1 MVTLK
6 DQLQQDKLTV
16 MAMNALLD
24 EYAAKLEVSLT
35 GTLSAQCEEG
45 GVNRTQLYQ
54 RKAQLERALSR
65 VALAGR
71 GRPDAARSD
80 CAHTEGCGSGCAL
93 RERSLRYRL
102 EHPGAVVHHGDTT
115 TSYSDGFRRF
125 VLDQSEQWA
134 GTLEAFCARVQVPYP
149 TLTSWQRRDTDRPYV
164 ARPPRALPALASST
178 SEACQTIVHDYAV
191 WQGSLRDFL
200 RHEARRLNLSPSAI
214 RRVLRIT
221 GLVAV
226 RPRKLPRYRGSTVA
240 VEPGAVLVTDG
251 KTLEVVSI
259 VSGELSHYN
268 WQAMVDQPTACH
280 TAAVLSET
288 ECAQGVQEAFNESCK
303 LLGRAPQALIHDG
316 KPIHNEAVL
325 RAHIEPRTRM
335 IPATAGRAQN
345 KAVVEGEFGKF
356 EQAVGTVYLDDTDTD
371 TLKKSAL
378 SELLRAYTAAVN
390 HAARAE
396 FGGKSRLQVLRESR
410 PDPEHDRAFIE
421 QLHAEH
427 TAKHPSRALPT
438 HGVARR
444 LLDQAFARFALE
456 GHDREGK
463 LRHWLSAR
471 FTPEAIRQGL
481 AVFLTER
488 DKGRLRNRTAHRYLV
503 KLIIS
508 SQEEL
513 DLRRE
518 EQLLLEFARHER
530 QIWLHIFEADFTR
543 LETECHHDT
552 TLENDLAFR
561 LSEHALFASLLLE
574 RAFWEDKLHRLLDHQ
589 RHRIGA
595 VCRHVRRMYEA
606 NVHDR
611 FQLIS
616 RLVSWETKLCAT

>member
-1 MVTLK
+1 VTLK
-6 DQLQQDKLTV
+6 DQLQQDKLTL
-16 MAMNALLD
+16 MAMNALIG
-24 EYAAKLEVSLT
+24 EYAGELEVSLT
-35 GTLSAQCEEG
+35 GNLSAVCQAA

-54 RKAQLERALSR
+54 RKAQLGRALSSMT
-65 VALAGR
+65 LAGR
-71 GRPDAARSD
+71 GRPSAGRPESAS
-80 CAHTEGCGSGCAL
+80 AQGCTSGCAR
-93 RERSLRYRL
+93 RERVLRYRL

-125 VLDQSEQWA
+125 VLDQSDEWA
-134 GTLEAFCARVQVPYP
+134 GQLESFCTLVEVPYP
-149 TLTSWQRRDTDRPYV
+149 TLASWQRRDADRPYV
-164 ARPPRALPALASST
+164 ARPPRALPVLASSA
-178 SEACQTIVHDYAV
+178 SEACRTIVEDYAV
-191 WQGSLRDFL
+191 WEGSLREFL
-200 RHEARRLNLSPSAI
+200 GHEARRLNLSPSAI

-221 GLVAV
+221 GMVAV
-226 RPRKLPRYRGSTVA
+226 RPRKPPRYRGSTVA

-251 KTLEVVSI
+251 KTLEVVSRA
-259 VSGELSHYN
+259 SGELSHYN

-280 TAAVLSET
+280 TATVLTET
-288 ECAQGVQEAFNESCK
+288 ECAQGVRAAFDESGEF
-303 LLGRAPQALIHDG
+303 LGCPPQALIHDA
-316 KPIHNEAVL
+316 KPIHDDAAL
-325 RAHIEPRTRM
+325 RAHIESTTRM
-335 IPATAGRAQN
+335 IPATPGRAQN

-378 SELLRAYTAAVN
+378 SEVLRAYTAAVN

-396 FGGKSRLQVLRESR
+396 LGGKSRLEVLRASR
-410 PDPEHDRAFIE
+410 PDPDKDRAFIE

-427 TAKHPSRALPT
+427 TGKHPTSALPT
-438 HGVARR
+438 QPVARR

-456 GHDREGK
+456 SHDPEGK

-481 AVFLTER
+481 AVFLAER

-503 KLIIS
+503 KLIHS

-518 EQLLLEFARHER
+518 EQLLLEFARTER
-530 QIWLHIFEADFTR
+530 ETWLHIFEADFTR
-543 LETECHHDT
+543 LETECHHHN

-574 RAFWEDKLHRLLDHQ
+574 RAFWEDKLHSLLVHQ
-589 RHRIGA
+589 HHRIGA
-595 VCRHVRRMYEA
+595 VCRHVRRLYEV

-611 FQLIS
+611 FQLVS
-616 RLVSWETKLCAT
+616 RLVSWQSKLCAT

>member
-1 MVTLK
+1 VTLK
-6 DQLQQDKLTV
+6 DQLQQDKLTL
-16 MAMNALLD
+16 MAMNALID
-24 EYAAKLEVSLT
+24 EYAGELEVSLV
-35 GTLSAQCEEG
+35 GNLSARCQEA

-54 RKAQLERALSR
+54 RKAQLERALSS

-71 GRPDAARSD
+71 GRPSAARPDAAS
-80 CAHTEGCGSGCAL
+80 AEGCGRGCAL
-93 RERSLRYRL
+93 RERGLRYRL
-102 EHPGAVVHHGDTT
+102 EHPGAVVHHGGAT

-125 VLDQSEQWA
+125 VLDLSDEWEGA
-134 GTLEAFCARVQVPYP
+134 LEAFCTLVEVPYP
-149 TLTSWQRRDTDRPYV
+149 TLASWQRRDANQPYV
-164 ARPPRALPALASST
+164 ARPARALPVLASSA
-178 SEACQTIVHDYAV
+178 SEACRTIVADYAV

-200 RHEARRLNLSPSAI
+200 GHEARRLNLSPSAI
-214 RRVLRIT
+214 TRVLRIT
-221 GLVAV
+221 GMVAL

-240 VEPGAVLVTDG
+240 LEPGAVLVTDG
-251 KTLEVVSI
+251 KTLEVVSTA
-259 VSGELSHYN
+259 SGELSHYN

-280 TAAVLSET
+280 TATVLTET
-288 ECAQGVQEAFNESCK
+288 ECAQGVREAFEQSCE
-303 LLGRAPQALIHDG
+303 LLGRAPEALIHDG
-316 KPIHNEAVL
+316 KPIHNDAALKE
-325 RAHIEPRTRM
+325 HIEATTRM
-335 IPATAGRAQN
+335 IPATPGRAQN

-378 SELLRAYTAAVN
+378 SELVRAYSAALN

-396 FGGKSRLQVLRESR
+396 LGGKSRLEVLRESR
-410 PDPEHDRAFIE
+410 PDPEQDRAFIE

-427 TAKHPSRALPT
+427 TGKHPPRVLPT
-438 HGVARR
+438 HGVARQ

-456 GHDREGK
+456 GHDPEGK

-481 AVFLTER
+481 AVFVTER

-518 EQLLLEFARHER
+518 EQLLLELAHSECAL
-530 QIWLHIFEADFTR
+530 WLQTFEADFTR
-543 LETECHHDT
+543 LETECHHDH

-561 LSEHALFASLLLE
+561 LSERALFASILLE
-574 RAFWEDKLHRLLDHQ
+574 RAFWEDKLHSLLAHQ
-589 RHRIGA
+589 RNRVGA

-616 RLVSWETKLCAT
+616 QLMSGHSKLCAT